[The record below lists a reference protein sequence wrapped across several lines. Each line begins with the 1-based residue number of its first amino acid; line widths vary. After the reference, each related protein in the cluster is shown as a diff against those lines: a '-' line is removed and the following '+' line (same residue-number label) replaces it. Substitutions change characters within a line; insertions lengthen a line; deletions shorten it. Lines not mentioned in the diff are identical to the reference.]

1 MIHLVSILHM
11 AELYQ
16 LINHMNWHAQT
27 KFLLT
32 TSLNSIQLS
41 ILTIAIAHHS
51 CYQQIILQVRAKTLK
66 LDLLNFM
73 VRALYLSCN
82 C

>member
-1 MIHLVSILHM
+1 
-11 AELYQ
+11 
-16 LINHMNWHAQT
+16 MNWHAQT

-51 CYQQIILQVRAKTLK
+51 CYQQIILRLENVKTRLIEFYGSGIV
-66 LDLLNFM
+66 LVMQLLRNTRWKR
-73 VRALYLSCN
+73 VAT
-82 C
+82 